1 MQDGPRRPCHAALSP
16 ERPALRNGLCLG
28 QDVLPRRFFRFYR
41 CSAANSSDAPAAGG
55 HYAHA
60 PDRDA
65 GAVCLLRGRADRP
78 DAEKACRAAPRA
90 CHGGARRGKYGSHA
104 GRPALAVRALFPWWR
119 AVRRRRAAHLH
130 APLGEHRGGVQLRR
144 NLCPAADAVRRSLPR
159 DHRRRDRL
167 RRLSACSALC
177 LHPCGYPGLFCRDDA
192 AAPES
197 DGRRAAQC
205 APCDGAV

>member
-41 CSAANSSDAPAAGG
+41 CSAANSPDDPAAGG
-55 HYAHA
+55 HYAYA

-65 GAVCLLRGRADRP
+65 GAVRLLRGGADRP
-78 DAEKACRAAPRA
+78 GTEKARRAAPRA
-90 CHGGARRGKYGSHA
+90 RHGGARHGKYGSHA

-144 NLCPAADAVRRSLPR
+144 GLRPAADAVRRPLPR
-159 DHRRRDRL
+159 DHCRRDRPDG
-167 RRLSACSALC
+167 LSAGPAVRVR
-177 LHPCGYPGLFCRDDA
+177 PRGPPGLFRRNDA